1 MKSTHAAEEIIAG
14 SLDFQ
19 CDSCL
24 ESQKSFQ
31 STRQASIHRDL
42 GFNEVVGMDVA
53 SWTNGRGQ
61 EFKFV
66 RFLDEGT
73 LFHVAQPC
81 SMDTESQIGALENFW
96 INWAGPPKE
105 LYADPATGYTAERF
119 LGKLQEYGIQ
129 MKVSARDSHWQLGR
143 AEVHGSILKRML
155 ERMDKEMPIN
165 DPENFRECLVQACI
179 AKNAC
184 PGLRGIHRNKQ
195 FWESLGDFQH
205 QSPQTRNRQVM
216 HWRLGTL
223 LRVTN
228 SD

>member
-1 MKSTHAAEEIIAG
+1 
-14 SLDFQ
+14 
-19 CDSCL
+19 
-24 ESQKSFQ
+24 
-31 STRQASIHRDL
+31 
-42 GFNEVVGMDVA
+42 MDVT

-66 RFLDEGT
+66 HFLDEGT

-81 SMDTESQIGALENFW
+81 SMDTESQIGALENYW

-143 AEVHGSILKRML
+143 AEVHGSSLKRML
-155 ERMDKEMPIN
+155 ERMDKERPIN